1 MRISK
6 NVLVFL
12 FGAVGYALI
21 EIIWR
26 GYTHPTMI
34 VAGGVCFLAF
44 SYIAEKMSS
53 LPLLI
58 KAFCASLAVTAT
70 ELIFGLIFNIGFKMN
85 VWNYSAMPLN
95 FLGQI
100 CPTFSLLWCG
110 IALVFLPLS
119 ERINELFI

>member
-1 MRISK
+1 MRGAK
-6 NVLVFL
+6 NVLVFMI
-12 FGAVGYALI
+12 GAVGYALI

-44 SYIAEKMSS
+44 SCIAERMNGM
-53 LPLLI
+53 PLLI
-58 KAFCASLAVTAT
+58 KAFFAALAVTAV
-70 ELIFGLIFNIGFKMN
+70 ELTFGLVFNLGLGMN

-110 IALVFLPLS
+110 IAVIFIPVS
-119 ERINELFI
+119 ERINRLFI

>member
-6 NVLVFL
+6 DILVFL
-12 FGAVGYALI
+12 VGGVGYALL

-34 VAGGVCFLAF
+34 AAGGICFLAF
-44 SYIAEKMSS
+44 SYIAEKLKS

-58 KAFCASLAVTAT
+58 KAFCAAIFVTAL
-70 ELIFGLIFNIGFKMN
+70 ELVFGLVFNLGLGMN

-95 FLGQI
+95 LFGQI
-100 CPTFSLLWCG
+100 CPTFTLLWCG
-110 IALVFLPLS
+110 IALIFIPLAQ
-119 ERINELFI
+119 RINSAFI